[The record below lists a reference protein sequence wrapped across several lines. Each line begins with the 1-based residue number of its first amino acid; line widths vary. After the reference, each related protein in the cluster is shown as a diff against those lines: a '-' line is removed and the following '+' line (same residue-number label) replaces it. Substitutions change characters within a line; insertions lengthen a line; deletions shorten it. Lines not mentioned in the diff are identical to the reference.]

1 MTKKIDVGILG
12 GDKRQI
18 ELINCLKKEG
28 HNVFATGFDKALSK
42 ISVFD
47 YNVMEMLENSEFLIF
62 PIPISKDNIYFNTP
76 FSDFKTPI
84 INCIREM
91 NHKKIFCFDSSKLL
105 KICPDFKKYHYYDL
119 AKDEKFLLGNA
130 KITAECAIKLAK
142 EEFNKTTFKD
152 FKILICG
159 FGRIG
164 KYLTELLIK
173 ENAKLTVSARKQ
185 EDINKIERLKI
196 KAIFTQN
203 LKEYSGFD
211 LIFNTI
217 PYLIFDEKTLKSTA
231 NHSTIIDLA
240 SLPGGVDKISAEKL
254 NIKLIH
260 ALALPGKMAPE
271 NSAELIKNTIL
282 NIIEENNL

>member
-18 ELINCLKKEG
+18 ELINCLQKEG
-28 HNVFATGFDKALSK
+28 HNVFATGFDKAINK
-42 ISVFD
+42 ISVLNH
-47 YNVMEMLENSEFLIF
+47 NVMEMLENSKFLIF

-76 FSDFKTPI
+76 FSAFKTPI
-84 INCIREM
+84 VNCVREM
-91 NHKKIFCFDSSKLL
+91 NNKKIFCFDSSKLL
-105 KICPDFKKYHYYDL
+105 KICPDFEKYQYYDL
-119 AKDEKFLLGNA
+119 AKNEKFLLGNA

-142 EEFNKTTFKD
+142 KEFNKKTLKD

-173 ENAKLTVSARKQ
+173 ENANLTVSARKM
-185 EDINKIERLKI
+185 EDIKKIKALKI
-196 KAIFTQN
+196 NAIFTQN

-211 LIFNTI
+211 LIFNTV

-231 NHSTIIDLA
+231 CNSTIIDLA
-240 SLPGGVDKISAEKL
+240 SLPGGVDKFSSEKL
-254 NIKLIH
+254 NIKVIK
-260 ALALPGKMAPE
+260 ALALPGKMDPL
-271 NSAELIKNTIL
+271 NSAKLIKNTIL